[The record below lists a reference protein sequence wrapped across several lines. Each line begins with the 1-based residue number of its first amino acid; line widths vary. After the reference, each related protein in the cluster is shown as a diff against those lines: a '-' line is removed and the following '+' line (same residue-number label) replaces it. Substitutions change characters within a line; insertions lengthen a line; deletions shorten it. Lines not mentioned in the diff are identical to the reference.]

1 MCCDVWIGE
10 GRCIILYNLPTFIPV
25 KLHTYC
31 TTYDDYYD
39 ARGDF
44 IILRFII
51 IIVAGCTLTAA
62 AYDYDKHDEV
72 DEASSLFNGPIEV
85 VATHPE
91 MVWPEMKDHCIRN
104 LVTMYCFRTIR

>member
-1 MCCDVWIGE
+1 M
-10 GRCIILYNLPTFIPV
+10 